1 MKKIVTLY
9 EMLSNNIILGSDPEA
24 GSFNEMLANI
34 LGAISND
41 NVATNRKGSKQY
53 LLDIIYKVFHE
64 LGYMDLV
71 WGKFVSTFMPS
82 SIFDVGKPTRD
93 SPRCKRTLAGLR
105 ELIREIIDKQLPKII
120 SVADEDTREL
130 QGNNIAYVLDKVINV
145 VLEQGLAVLPKL
157 EDALVR
163 AVKRMPQEALRNLY
177 PTMWKKQ
184 KLKVTEK
191 LALKIGT
198 SKSPKWLKNLIAEKV
213 KPAIVKELEKK
224 IPKFMEKIIPQQ
236 EYLEPFIDDHVHT
249 PLNSVVKRTGNA
261 VANGIG
267 YVGSAVGS
275 GLGYVAGGLWSATKF
290 TANLPLQVAKLPFQ
304 LAYKLGA
311 AVGLVGSDPDDES
324 SSDGS
329 SSREESSSTCSSAST
344 DTEDEDYSRYA
355 KRRLHRAQSA
365 YSDGRFVASPD
376 SGSTYASSAA

>member
-1 MKKIVTLY
+1 M
-9 EMLSNNIILGSDPEA
+9 G
-24 GSFNEMLANI
+24 
-34 LGAISND
+34 
-41 NVATNRKGSKQY
+41 
-53 LLDIIYKVFHE
+53 
-64 LGYMDLV
+64 
-71 WGKFVSTFMPS
+71 
-82 SIFDVGKPTRD
+82 
-93 SPRCKRTLAGLR
+93 
-105 ELIREIIDKQLPKII
+105 
-120 SVADEDTREL
+120 
-130 QGNNIAYVLDKVINV
+130 
-145 VLEQGLAVLPKL
+145 
-157 EDALVR
+157 
-163 AVKRMPQEALRNLY
+163 
-177 PTMWKKQ
+177 
-184 KLKVTEK
+184 
-191 LALKIGT
+191 ALKIGT

-236 EYLEPFIDDHVHT
+236 EYLEPFIDKHVHT

-329 SSREESSSTCSSAST
+329 SSREESSSTCSVQSYSSAS
-344 DTEDEDYSRYA
+344 
-355 KRRLHRAQSA
+355 
-365 YSDGRFVASPD
+365 
-376 SGSTYASSAA
+376 